1 MAKLNTEQKWMVAAM
16 CVFFLVGFGSIIY
29 SENYSV
35 KCENDRLE
43 CNVKSSMDYLERMYG
58 PYKPF

>member
-1 MAKLNTEQKWMVAAM
+1 MVAAM
-16 CVFFLVGFGSIIY
+16 CVFFLVGFGCIIY

-43 CNVKSSMDYLERMYG
+43 CNVKSSMDFLERMYG